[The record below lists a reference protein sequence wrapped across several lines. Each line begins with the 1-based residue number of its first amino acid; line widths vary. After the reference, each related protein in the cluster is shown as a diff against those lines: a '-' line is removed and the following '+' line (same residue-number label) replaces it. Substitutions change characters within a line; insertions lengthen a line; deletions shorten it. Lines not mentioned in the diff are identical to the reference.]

1 MSFMHV
7 QVIFKPC
14 RSGLGA
20 LLTMVTQSFTQAA
33 KLDGAAGPILQHLE
47 DHNELQTTVRM
58 VRIKIFNLA
67 GYIGTKF
74 LV

>member
-1 MSFMHV
+1 
-7 QVIFKPC
+7 
-14 RSGLGA
+14 
-20 LLTMVTQSFTQAA
+20 MVTQSFTQAA